1 MGSQRL
7 RHDWGT
13 KTTTKNL
20 NVLRYTD
27 VTFSCIF
34 NWRIIVVQYCA
45 GFCHILTW
53 ISHKYTYV
61 PHSWMSLP
69 PPTPPHPLGCHRT
82 PNLSSNIGL
91 RKNPPANAGDVGL
104 IPGSGRSL
112 GGGNDN
118 RLQYCCLKNPL
129 DRGVCRLRSMESQR
143 VGHNWSDWAQ
153 SAFWK
158 EPFSFLTVD
167 LFFFLSGRSQ
177 QWTKNIHYPCYT
189 QMCYHPGSVISFRQH
204 KQSQFSIIL
213 KGPSIFRN
221 ANKHWLQLK
230 VTSNISP

>member
-1 MGSQRL
+1 MLESQVPSLDQEDPPPPCPRRKRQPTPVYLPGKIPWTEGSDGSKSMWSQRL

-27 VTFSCIF
+27 VTFSFIF

-61 PHSWMSLP
+61 PHSWTSLP

-91 RKNPPANAGDVGL
+91 RKNPPANAGDVDL

-112 GGGNDN
+112 GGGNGN

-158 EPFSFLTVD
+158 EPFSFL
-167 LFFFLSGRSQ
+167 SGRSL
-177 QWTKNIHYPCYT
+177 
-189 QMCYHPGSVISFRQH
+189 SF
-204 KQSQFSIIL
+204 F
-213 KGPSIFRN
+213 FF
-221 ANKHWLQLK
+221 
-230 VTSNISP
+230 